1 MSDSSKP
8 CCSNPKQVLWALL
21 IFALFGFLALIVS
34 GRLGAK
40 SPENRA
46 YMGEFTE
53 EATKLRWDNFKEVKE
68 AQTALVDPAKI
79 KSSLETLAKSA
90 PKPAATDIVVPG
102 SPTFLKQME
111 QQAAPAA
118 APATPAP
125 ATPAPATPAP
135 ATPAPA
141 TPAPATPAPATPAP
155 ATPAPATPA
164 PAPAPAPSQ
173 PAAPATPAPAPAPAP
188 SQPAAPAPA
197 APAPAPAAK

>member
-8 CCSNPKQVLWALL
+8 CCSSPKQVLWTLL
-21 IFALFGFLALIVS
+21 IFALFGFLALILS
-34 GRLGAK
+34 GRLGSK

-46 YMGEFTE
+46 YMGEFTA
-53 EATKLRWDNFKEVKE
+53 EATKLRWDNLNEVKE
-68 AQTALVDPAKI
+68 AQTALVDPAKV
-79 KSSLETLAKSA
+79 KSALEALAQSA

-118 APATPAP
+118 APAG
-125 ATPAPATPAP
+125 
-135 ATPAPA
+135 
-141 TPAPATPAPATPAP
+141 AP

-164 PAPAPAPSQ
+164 PAPAAPAQ
-173 PAAPATPAPAPAPAP
+173 PAAPAPAAPASAAPAAPTPAAAPAAPAPAPATPAP

>member
-8 CCSNPKQVLWALL
+8 CCSNPKQVLWTLL
-21 IFALFGFLALIVS
+21 IFALFGFLALILS
-34 GRLGAK
+34 GQLGTK

-68 AQTALVDPAKI
+68 AQGALVDPAKV
-79 KSSLETLAKSA
+79 KSALEAIAKSA
-90 PKPAATDIVVPG
+90 PKPAPTDLVVPG

-118 APATPAP
+118 PAP
-125 ATPAPATPAP
+125 AAT
-135 ATPAPA
+135 T
-141 TPAPATPAPATPAP
+141 T
-155 ATPAPATPA
+155 
-164 PAPAPAPSQ
+164 
-173 PAAPATPAPAPAPAP
+173 PAPAPAP

>member
-8 CCSNPKQVLWALL
+8 CCSSLKHVLWTLL
-21 IFALFGFLALIVS
+21 IFALFGFLALILS

-53 EATKLRWDNFKEVKE
+53 ETTKLRWDNLKEVKE
-68 AQTALVDPAKI
+68 AQTTLVDPAKV
-79 KSSLETLAKSA
+79 KSALEALAKSA

-111 QQAAPAA
+111 QQAAPATPAA
-118 APATPAP
+118 APA
-125 ATPAPATPAP
+125 ATPT
-135 ATPAPA
+135 
-141 TPAPATPAPATPAP
+141 
-155 ATPAPATPA
+155 TPAPATPA
-164 PAPAPAPSQ
+164 PAPAK
-173 PAAPATPAPAPAPAP
+173 PAPAP

>member
-8 CCSNPKQVLWALL
+8 CCSNPKQVLWTLL
-21 IFALFGFLALIVS
+21 IFALFGFLALILS
-34 GRLGAK
+34 GQLGTK

-68 AQTALVDPAKI
+68 AQNALVDPAKV
-79 KSSLETLAKSA
+79 KSALEAIAKSA
-90 PKPAATDIVVPG
+90 PKPAPTDLVVPG

-111 QQAAPAA
+111 QQAAPAPA
-118 APATPAP
+118 APGA
-125 ATPAPATPAP
+125 
-135 ATPAPA
+135 
-141 TPAPATPAPATPAP
+141 
-155 ATPAPATPA
+155 A
-164 PAPAPAPSQ
+164 PAPAAPAP
-173 PAAPATPAPAPAPAP
+173 AATTTPAPAPAP

>member
-8 CCSNPKQVLWALL
+8 CCSNPKQVLWTLL
-21 IFALFGFLALIVS
+21 IFALFGFLALILS
-34 GRLGAK
+34 GQLGTK

-68 AQTALVDPAKI
+68 AQNALVDPAKV
-79 KSSLETLAKSA
+79 KSALEAIAKSA
-90 PKPAATDIVVPG
+90 PKPAPTDLVVPG

-118 APATPAP
+118 PAP
-125 ATPAPATPAP
+125 AAT
-135 ATPAPA
+135 T
-141 TPAPATPAPATPAP
+141 T
-155 ATPAPATPA
+155 

-173 PAAPATPAPAPAPAP
+173 PAAPAT
-188 SQPAAPAPA
+188 A

>member
-8 CCSNPKQVLWALL
+8 CCSSPKQVLWTLL
-21 IFALFGFLALIVS
+21 IFALFGFLALILS

-53 EATKLRWDNFKEVKE
+53 EATKLRWDNLKEVKE
-68 AQTALVDPAKI
+68 AQTALVDPAKV
-79 KSSLETLAKSA
+79 KSALEALAKSA
-90 PKPAATDIVVPG
+90 TKPAATDIVVPG

-118 APATPAP
+118 APAAAAAAPAT

-141 TPAPATPAPATPAP
+141 TPAPATPAPAA
-155 ATPAPATPA
+155 A
-164 PAPAPAPSQ
+164 PAPAPA
-173 PAAPATPAPAPAPAP
+173 TPAP

>member
-8 CCSNPKQVLWALL
+8 CCSNPKQVLWTLL
-21 IFALFGFLALIVS
+21 IFALFGFLALILS
-34 GRLGAK
+34 GQLGAK
-40 SPENRA
+40 NPENRA

-68 AQTALVDPAKI
+68 AQNALVDPAKV
-79 KSSLETLAKSA
+79 KSALEAIAKSA
-90 PKPAATDIVVPG
+90 PKPAPTDLVVPG

-118 APATPAP
+118 PGA
-125 ATPAPATPAP
+125 
-135 ATPAPA
+135 
-141 TPAPATPAPATPAP
+141 
-155 ATPAPATPA
+155 A
-164 PAPAPAPSQ
+164 PAPAAPAP
-173 PAAPATPAPAPAPAP
+173 AATTTPAPAPAP

>member
-8 CCSNPKQVLWALL
+8 CCSNPKQVLWTLL
-21 IFALFGFLALIVS
+21 IFALFGFLALVLS
-34 GRLGAK
+34 GQLGAK
-40 SPENRA
+40 NPENRA

-68 AQTALVDPAKI
+68 AQNALVDPAKV
-79 KSSLETLAKSA
+79 KSALEAIAKSA
-90 PKPAATDIVVPG
+90 PKPAPTDLVVPG

-118 APATPAP
+118 PGA
-125 ATPAPATPAP
+125 
-135 ATPAPA
+135 
-141 TPAPATPAPATPAP
+141 
-155 ATPAPATPA
+155 A
-164 PAPAPAPSQ
+164 PAPAAPAP
-173 PAAPATPAPAPAPAP
+173 AATTTPAPAPAP

>member
-46 YMGEFTE
+46 YMGEFTA

-111 QQAAPAA
+111 QQSAPDA
-118 APATPAP
+118 
-125 ATPAPATPAP
+125 
-135 ATPAPA
+135 
-141 TPAPATPAPATPAP
+141 AP

-173 PAAPATPAPAPAPAP
+173 PAAPATPAPAAPAPAPAPAP